1 MGWFIG
7 ANSDA
12 HITLINF
19 KNEFLFELYINQIR
33 IFSILL
39 FQKKLFFKTLDSF
52 GNTTFYLAPDRDS
65 KLYIDK
71 IIIDLL

>member
-39 FQKKLFFKTLDSF
+39 FQKKLFSV
-52 GNTTFYLAPDRDS
+52 
-65 KLYIDK
+65 YINML
-71 IIIDLL
+71 IIIYLRLIPLHFIH